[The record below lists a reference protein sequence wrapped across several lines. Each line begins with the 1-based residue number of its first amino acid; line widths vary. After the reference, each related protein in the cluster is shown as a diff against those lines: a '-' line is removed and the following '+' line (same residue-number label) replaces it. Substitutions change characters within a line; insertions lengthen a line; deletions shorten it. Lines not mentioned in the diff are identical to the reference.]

1 MTPKE
6 NAKRIMTHFM
16 TIYQNDNLDIFDK
29 VKYAKKS
36 SLFTIDEIFHMYR
49 RLMNGTVAGSNPN
62 EIDVSK
68 YIMETKKEIEKL

>member
-1 MTPKE
+1 
-6 NAKRIMTHFM
+6 M

-49 RLMNGTVAGSNPN
+49 RLMNGKVAGSNPN